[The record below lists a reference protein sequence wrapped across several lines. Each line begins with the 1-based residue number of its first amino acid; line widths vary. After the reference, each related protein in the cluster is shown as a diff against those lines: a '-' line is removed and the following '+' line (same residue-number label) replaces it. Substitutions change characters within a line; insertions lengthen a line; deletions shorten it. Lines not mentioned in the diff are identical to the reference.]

1 MAAVP
6 SVAANLLTRY
16 RPKHSPSAALNLH
29 RFKGFTTH
37 SFGGSRARFTGR
49 NGDSYAIHPGLDAT
63 RRSVGPT
70 ACRKLADLPAKC
82 ARVTWEVGAAR
93 FCGSSQAFARVG
105 CACLRPASAHL
116 AVVLMVL
123 AAEGLDDVRA
133 AIGHGAGIVCG
144 PESLSL
150 NVVGTSGLLVYDDTY
165 RRGAKIGLAGHQ
177 VRGASRRESGQDR
190 AHGQHARSLLRRGRA
205 GLG

>member
-1 MAAVP
+1 
-6 SVAANLLTRY
+6 
-16 RPKHSPSAALNLH
+16 
-29 RFKGFTTH
+29 
-37 SFGGSRARFTGR
+37 
-49 NGDSYAIHPGLDAT
+49 
-63 RRSVGPT
+63 
-70 ACRKLADLPAKC
+70 
-82 ARVTWEVGAAR
+82 
-93 FCGSSQAFARVG
+93 
-105 CACLRPASAHL
+105 
-116 AVVLMVL
+116 MVL

-144 PESLSL
+144 PEPLSL

-165 RRGAKIGLAGHQ
+165 RRGAKKIGLAGQQ